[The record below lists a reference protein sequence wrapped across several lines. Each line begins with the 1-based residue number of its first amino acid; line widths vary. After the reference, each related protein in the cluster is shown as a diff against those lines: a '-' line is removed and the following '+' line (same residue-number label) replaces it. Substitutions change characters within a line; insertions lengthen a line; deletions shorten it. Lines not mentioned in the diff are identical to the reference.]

1 MNKVKIMKYIY
12 CLVFIMVFGSKSNL
26 LSQTAISV
34 NQNDFANANTQVILS
49 NASALSQTVA
59 GLANTGAN
67 SIWNYSNLT
76 PTSQDTLAFTA
87 PSSTPYFLLNNAFVS
102 TYANTG
108 VFALPAI
115 PNVPTISDVTDY
127 YKKSSTDLRQVGV
140 GITLSSI
147 PIPTF
152 YNPVDKLYKFPL
164 NYNNVDSA
172 LAKFSISI
180 PTLGYYGADINR
192 KNIVDGWGSL
202 TTPFGTFQTLRV
214 KSEVKRIDSLKL
226 DTLLPFGFS
235 FPRPTLYE
243 YKWIAKN
250 LKYPVLQI
258 NTNLIAGA
266 EVIVSIQYQD
276 SLRLLGVGL
285 NNFSANKTI
294 QISKLEQGQY
304 RLKRNQP
311 LNRSEIYVFDISG
324 KLLNQIRWNTETHD
338 IQLPQ
343 ENTQYII
350 LVATDNDIK
359 TFKVSR

>member
-1 MNKVKIMKYIY
+1 MNKAKIMKYISY
-12 CLVFIMVFGSKSNL
+12 LTLIMAFGSIGHL

-34 NQNDFANANTQVILS
+34 NQNDFASANSQVILS
-49 NASALSQTVA
+49 NASALSQNVA
-59 GLANTGAN
+59 GLASTGPN

-76 PTSQDTLAFTA
+76 PTSQDTLAFTS
-87 PSSTPYFLLNNAFVS
+87 PSSTPYFLLNNSFVS

-108 VFALPAI
+108 VFSLPAI
-115 PNVPTISDVTDY
+115 PGVPTISDVTDY

-140 GITLSSI
+140 GVTISSI
-147 PIPTF
+147 PVPTF

-172 LAKFSISI
+172 PAKFSISI
-180 PTLGYYGADINR
+180 PTIGYYGANINR

-258 NTNLIAGA
+258 NTNIIAGT
-266 EVIVSIQYQD
+266 EVIVSVQYQD
-276 SLRLLGVGL
+276 SLRLIGVGL
-285 NNFSANKTI
+285 NTISANNEI
-294 QISKLEQGQY
+294 QISKLDQSQY

-311 LNRSEIYVFDISG
+311 LKRSEIYVFDISG
-324 KLLNQIRWNTETHD
+324 KMLNQIRWNTETYD

-343 ENTQYII
+343 ENMQYIV
-350 LVATDNDIK
+350 LVATDNDLK
-359 TFKVSR
+359 TFKVFR

>member
-1 MNKVKIMKYIY
+1 MKHIY
-12 CLVFIMVFGSKSNL
+12 FIAGAIGCYFSSQ
-26 LSQTAISV
+26 SQTAISV
-34 NQNDFANANTQVILS
+34 NQNDFASANTQVILS
-49 NASALSQTVA
+49 NASAISQSVTN
-59 GLANTGAN
+59 LANTGAN
-67 SIWNYSNLT
+67 SIWNFNTLT
-76 PTSQDTLAFTA
+76 PISQDTLAFTS
-87 PSSTPYFLLNNAFVS
+87 PSSTPYFLLNNAFIS

-127 YKKSSTDLRQVGV
+127 FKKSSTDLRQVGI

-172 LAKFSISI
+172 PAKFSISI
-180 PTLGYYGADINR
+180 PTLGYYGANIKR

-214 KSEVKRIDSLKL
+214 KSEVKRTDSLKL

-258 NTNLIAGA
+258 NTNIIGGT
-266 EVIVSIQYQD
+266 EVIVSVKYQD
-276 SLRLLGVGL
+276 SLRFLGIVQNAIGP
-285 NNFSANKTI
+285 NNDI

-311 LNRSEIYVFDISG
+311 LKRSEIYVFDAMG
-324 KLLNQIRWNTETHD
+324 KLLNQVRWNSETYD

-343 ENTQYII
+343 ENLQYIV
-350 LVATDNDIK
+350 LVATDNDLK
-359 TFKVSR
+359 TFKVFR